1 MLFGVRQQQNK
12 NTCRTASRKNQTTY
26 LRNCLRKTVANASAE
41 TNLFRNFV
49 TKTSDSD
56 KKSYSSLA
64 NIEENLLSILI
75 VGDITFF
82 ICVIYIYSGYRNGSL
97 ENSMNH
103 QTIHR

>member
-12 NTCRTASRKNQTTY
+12 NTCRTASRMNQASY

-75 VGDITFF
+75 VCDITFF
-82 ICVIYIYSGYRNGSL
+82 IFVIYIVDIGMGHL
-97 ENSMNH
+97 K
-103 QTIHR
+103 TL